1 MDTKAADTK
10 AANTTAKWI
19 LKRTVYHIAMS
30 AYFVVLSNLS
40 SIPCIIYYQHRRKYF
55 YSLQILFNSV
65 FSFFHHLNWSGLY
78 RINENGLFDF
88 LDGVYSYLSI
98 YLFSVYLM
106 LSNHYELRTELFLI
120 QTILLSMVYS
130 NLGAV
135 IVLPVTAFLTLMITG
150 VHFQKMNSVAFR
162 NPYLHLGV
170 SLAIADLTCFFLAV
184 NYEYNYLH
192 AVHHLIAFNLPIV
205 VDQYVSTLH
214 VTTEPQAIPLESP
227 VIIPALRI

>member
-1 MDTKAADTK
+1 VDTKAADT
-10 AANTTAKWI
+10 AAQWI
-19 LKRTVYHIAMS
+19 LKRIVYDILMS

-40 SIPCIIYYQHRRKYF
+40 SIPCIIYYQHRRKYL

-78 RINENGLFDF
+78 LIHENGLFDF

-98 YLFSVYLM
+98 YLFSIYLM

-120 QTILLSMVYS
+120 QTILLTMVYS

-170 SLAIADLTCFFLAV
+170 GLAVLDLTCFFLAV

-214 VTTEPQAIPLESP
+214 TTTEPPSIQLESP
-227 VIIPALRI
+227 VIIPVLRI